1 MQAYEVWCRSGT
13 FKGTLRYGERPGP
26 IRRGETVETIRHQR
40 VKLLIAGAIASGLLA
55 TGAMA
60 AVAIGQQQP
69 GTVTG
74 STMNIG
80 GTAVTTTPPTVEPTT
95 KAEPVMKAGRPRGF

>member
-1 MQAYEVWCRSGT
+1 
-13 FKGTLRYGERPGP
+13 
-26 IRRGETVETIRHQR
+26 VETIRHQR
-40 VKLLIAGAIASGLLA
+40 VKLLIAGTIASGLLA
-55 TGAMA
+55 TGAVA